1 MAFAL
6 ISGARFCLSPP
17 RRTQPLPTP
26 QASRDGTDRPF
37 APPSPGFDAEG
48 FPPRHQS
55 TTGPAFQLPGADLHR
70 QATTRLR
77 LEFTLR
83 NEGIKHL
90 HDHPPLILVGVGEG
104 EGELNYAT
112 CATCIAVM

>member
-1 MAFAL
+1 MRLRLGYAL
-6 ISGARFCLSPP
+6 LVDDEMSSTTP
-17 RRTQPLPTP
+17 RITQSQPLPTP

-37 APPSPGFDAEG
+37 APLSPGFDAGDAGEN
-48 FPPRHQS
+48 PWRHQS
-55 TTGPAFQLPGADLHR
+55 ASGPAFQLPGADVHR

-90 HDHPPLILVGVGEG
+90 HDHPPLVGS
-104 EGELNYAT
+104 T
-112 CATCIAVM
+112 CRIWKP